1 MSKEAISMNPK
12 YQPLM
17 EPYRFKN
24 GLEVNNRLVLAPM
37 TIASSQQEGKLS
49 DEELAY
55 YESRSN
61 GVGMAVTGSAYV
73 TPSGKVFDGELG
85 VDRDDK
91 IPTLR
96 TLAATMKKHG
106 AKAILQIFH
115 GGRECPPEVVPN
127 GEIVSASAVAKEGAN
142 AIPRALEDHEIVEIV
157 RAFGAATRRAIEAG
171 FDGVEIHGAN
181 RFLIQQFF
189 SPYTN
194 RRDDRWG
201 GSIEKRMAFPF
212 AVVDEVKKAAA
223 EYAKGPFLVG
233 YRFSP
238 EEEMTPGITM
248 TDTLKLVDALADKGL
263 DYLHVSLMDFWSKP
277 RRGVEDTRS
286 RMELIHELVGGR
298 VPVIGVG
305 SIRTPD
311 EALRALQSGIVPLV
325 ALGRALIIDP
335 DWVRKLTQGKE
346 GEIRTEIT
354 LNDRDRLGISDS
366 LWQQIVHTPGWF
378 PIADQAERQ

>member
-1 MSKEAISMNPK
+1 MNPK
-12 YQPLM
+12 YQPIM

-24 GLEVNNRLVLAPM
+24 GVEVKNRVVLAPM
-37 TIASSQQEGKLS
+37 TISYSRQDGTIS
-49 DEELAY
+49 DDVIAY

-61 GVGMAVTGSAYV
+61 GVGMAVTGSAIV
-73 TPSGKVFDGELG
+73 TSSGKVFGGEIAADHD
-85 VDRDDK
+85 DR
-91 IPTLR
+91 IPSLQI
-96 TLAATMKKHG
+96 LAAAMKKRG

-115 GGRECPPEVVPN
+115 GGREALPEAVSN
-127 GEIVSASAVAKEGAN
+127 GEIVSASAIAKEGQSV
-142 AIPRALEDHEIVEIV
+142 IPRALEEQEILEII
-157 RAFGAATRRAIEAG
+157 RAFGASTRRAIEAG

-201 GSIEKRMAFPF
+201 GNLDKRMAFPL
-212 AVVDEVKKAAA
+212 AVVDEVNRAVA
-223 EYAKGPFLVG
+223 EHAKRPFLVG

-248 TDTLKLVDALADKGL
+248 ADTLKLVDALANKNL

-277 RRGVEDTRS
+277 RRGVEDNRS
-286 RMELIHELVGGR
+286 RMEMIDELAGQR

-311 EALRALQSGIVPLV
+311 EALRALQSGVPLI
-325 ALGRALIIDP
+325 ALGRELIIDP
-335 DWVRKLTQGKE
+335 DWVEKVTQGRE
-346 GEIRTEIT
+346 DEIRTEIT
-354 LNDRDRLGISDS
+354 LHDQEKLGIADP
-366 LWQQIVHTPGWF
+366 LWHKIVHTPGWF
-378 PIADQAERQ
+378 PIAGQGVTG